1 MKWAIETKRLGL
13 RKILKEDFE
22 ALAVFLKNS
31 DVMYAWEHA
40 FTDEEILQWID
51 KNLTYCA
58 S

>member
-31 DVMYAWEHA
+31 DVMYAW
-40 FTDEEILQWID
+40 DMRLQM
-51 KNLTYCA
+51 KKSYNG
-58 S
+58 